1 MIASASAVRAQTLPF
16 YNADELVKKCIETAP
31 ERAAE
36 AASKYNSP
44 GELSS
49 FLKINEA
56 VCKTLLMMEQQS
68 RDELAKNWNALDS
81 SIRLQ
86 CIANRSADSYYG
98 LKQCIEHVAKR
109 GRGPDVLRRP

>member
-1 MIASASAVRAQTLPF
+1 MRTLLLGIAIMIASASAVRAQTLPF

-81 SIRLQ
+81 IIRLQ
-86 CIANRSADSYYG
+86 CIADRSVDSYYG
-98 LKQCIEHVAKR
+98 LDRKSTR
-109 GRGPDVLRRP
+109 LNS